1 MARKKSWKSGEIKS
15 MQTFSYQISLDAS
28 TQYAIT
34 INEIDTSKTIVPS
47 TQSIS
52 QTSSS
57 NIARNSRAHYLSN
70 STTVS
75 AIARNSFGGGTIYSA
90 GAGHV
95 VEYY

>member
-1 MARKKSWKSGEIKS
+1 
-15 MQTFSYQISLDAS
+15 MQTFMYRISLDAA

-52 QTSSS
+52 DTNYS
-57 NIARNSRAHYLSN
+57 NIAENSRAHYLSN

-75 AIARNSFGGGTIYSA
+75 AIARNSFGGGTRYSA